1 MKNLLLALSITL
13 LVSSCSLLY
22 RGILGVDITPE
33 WKSKEDI
40 VKDSKKW
47 KLDDSLVYILDT
59 ASYKNSIIKELYANL
74 NELKKDSSSLDTVLW
89 KKSVKIVNDDLQA
102 TQVRLFTSNG
112 TEIFKLVNCYIDP
125 PIPMNWNIDGCFDVF
140 PPKIDEEN
148 LNIHNQDLNFFLNNI
163 TKLNGDSVQI
173 IDLPKSD
180 YYMVV
185 LWNSFY
191 IKPSRKLIKT
201 VKKYIKSNPEESIT
215 PIYINNH
222 NAQLWSVLD
231 SAQRVLIFDY
241 EVSLDKEQKE
251 KD

>member
-1 MKNLLLALSITL
+1 
-13 LVSSCSLLY
+13 
-22 RGILGVDITPE
+22 
-33 WKSKEDI
+33 
-40 VKDSKKW
+40 
-47 KLDDSLVYILDT
+47 
-59 ASYKNSIIKELYANL
+59 
-74 NELKKDSSSLDTVLW
+74 
-89 KKSVKIVNDDLQA
+89 
-102 TQVRLFTSNG
+102 
-112 TEIFKLVNCYIDP
+112 
-125 PIPMNWNIDGCFDVF
+125 MNWNIDGCFDVF

-191 IKPSRKLIKT
+191 IKPYRKLIKT
-201 VKKYIKSNPEESIT
+201 VKKYIKSNPEKSIT

-231 SAQRVLIFDY
+231 SAQRVLIIDY